1 MLIIII
7 GQNPFWE
14 SSATSNRWLSLI
26 NSLNQHNTEVKLLFY
41 GGYHSLEEK
50 QKWGFEGSKDG
61 LLYKYINKKIIRGY
75 FKIRY
80 YNYIGYDLEF
90 SRILKLIVKE
100 IRSSMNSKL
109 VWTDSSLAGFKIA
122 VQLKKH
128 LPERKLF
135 LEMSEFLDIQLIN
148 KGNYLQK
155 QIAGKRL
162 QFFDKKAF
170 KAYDGIAL
178 MTKTLIKHYL
188 QYPKPHPEFL
198 HLPMTVDLERF
209 NFAEPPLPN
218 FEKPYIAYV
227 GVMSNAK
234 DGVDILIEAFH
245 KISKQFPT
253 YRLYLIGTWNYD
265 TPDHLQMIK
274 DYSLNDRVFW
284 MKQYPREKIPA
295 IIKNADLLALPR
307 PDSKQAQGGFPTK
320 LGEYLATG
328 NPVCATRV
336 GEIPDYLKDR
346 ESVYFAEPGSLGS
359 FTNAMSLALSN
370 PEEAKIIGMKGRR
383 IAEKHFN
390 KDIQGKKLSEF
401 LLNLRNAK

>member
-1 MLIIII
+1 MLVILIS
-7 GQNPFWE
+7 QNPFWE

-26 NSLNQHNTEVKLLFY
+26 NSLNQQSIEVKILFY
-41 GGYHSLEEK
+41 GGYHSQDEK
-50 QKWGFEGSKDG
+50 QKWGIEGNKDG

-90 SRILKLIVKE
+90 AKIFKLILKE
-100 IRSSMNSKL
+100 INCSMNNKL
-109 VWTDSSLAGFKIA
+109 VWTDSSLAGFKIS

-155 QIAGKRL
+155 QIARKRL

-234 DGVDILIEAFH
+234 DGVNILIEAFH
-245 KISKQFPT
+245 KISKQFPA

-274 DYSLNDRVFW
+274 NYNLSDRVFW

-346 ESVYFAEPGSLGS
+346 ESVYFADPGSINS
-359 FTNAMSLALSN
+359 FTNAMTLALSD
-370 PEEAKIIGMKGRR
+370 PEEAKKIGMNGRR
-383 IAEKHFN
+383 IAEKQFN
-390 KDIQGKKLSEF
+390 KDIQGKILSDF
-401 LLNLRNAK
+401 LLKLGNAK

>member
-1 MLIIII
+1 MLVILIS
-7 GQNPFWE
+7 QNPFWE

-26 NSLNQHNTEVKLLFY
+26 NSLNQQSIEVKILFY
-41 GGYHSLEEK
+41 GGYHSQDEK
-50 QKWGFEGSKDG
+50 QKWGVEGNRDG
-61 LLYKYINKKIIRGY
+61 LLYKYLNEKIVQGY
-75 FKIRY
+75 FKIRF

-90 SRILKLIVKE
+90 TRIYKLIFREVNKYKDNG
-100 IRSSMNSKL
+100 I
-109 VWTDSSLAGFKIA
+109 VWTDSSLTGFKIA
-122 VQLKKH
+122 VRLKKH
-128 LPERKLF
+128 RVKAKLF

-155 QIAGKRL
+155 RKAKKRL
-162 QFFDKKAF
+162 LFFRQSAF

-178 MTKTLIKHYL
+178 MTKTLINHYL

-209 NFAEPPLPN
+209 NLPEDSLSN

-234 DGVDILIEAFH
+234 DGVNILIEAFH
-245 KISKQFPT
+245 KISKQFPA

-274 DYSLNDRVFW
+274 EYSLKDRVFW

-346 ESVYFAEPGSLGS
+346 ESVYFADPGSLGS
-359 FTNAMSLALSN
+359 FVDAMTLALSD
-370 PEEAKIIGMKGRR
+370 PEEAKKIGMNGRR

-390 KDIQGKKLSEF
+390 KDIQGKILSDF
-401 LLNLRNAK
+401 LLKLQHAK